1 MDLGLRGR
9 TALVC
14 GASGGMGLACAEALV
29 EEGAN
34 AVMVARRR
42 EVLEREAARLG
53 ATAVPGDIG
62 DPADLRRAV
71 DTTVD
76 TYGALDIVIANGGGP
91 PPGTAASLDASQL
104 QAAVELLLLPM
115 VRLVNLALP
124 HLRDSD
130 QARIVLIASTS
141 VCEPI
146 DNLVLS
152 NAVRPGVV
160 GYMKT
165 LATELAATGITVNSI
180 APGRITTARSAAV
193 YGGDRP
199 SPGELA
205 PIPAGRFGQPREV
218 GDVVAFLCSG
228 RASYVTGTLVPVD
241 GGLSRAL
248 F

>member
-1 MDLGLRGR
+1 MDLGLRGH

-14 GASGGMGLACAEALV
+14 GASAGLGLACAEALV

-53 ATAVPGDIG
+53 GTAVPGNVS
-62 DPADLRRAV
+62 DPTDLGRAV
-71 DTTVD
+71 DTALA

-91 PPGTAASLDASQL
+91 SPGPAVSVDASQL

-124 HLRDSD
+124 HLRHSD
-130 QARIVLIASTS
+130 QARIILIASTS
-141 VCEPI
+141 VREPI
-146 DNLVLS
+146 PDLVLS

-165 LATELAATGITVNSI
+165 LATELAPVGITVNSI
-180 APGRITTARSAAV
+180 APGRIATARTAAL
-193 YGGDRP
+193 YAGEARP
-199 SPGELA
+199 EELA
-205 PIPAGRFGQPREV
+205 AIPARRFGQPREV
-218 GDVVAFLCSG
+218 GDLVAFLCSS

-241 GGLSRAL
+241 GGLSHGL

>member
-42 EVLEREAARLG
+42 EVLGREAARLG
-53 ATAVPGDIG
+53 ATASPGDIS
-62 DPADLRRAV
+62 DLTDLQRAV
-71 DTTVD
+71 DTTLE

-91 PPGTAASLDASQL
+91 PPGTATSLDASQV

-115 VRLVNLALP
+115 VRLVNLTLP
-124 HLRDSD
+124 HLRHSD

-141 VCEPI
+141 VREPI

-165 LATELAATGITVNSI
+165 LATELAPAGITVNSI

-193 YGGDRP
+193 YGGA
-199 SPGELA
+199 SPPEELA
-205 PIPAGRFGQPREV
+205 SIPAGRFGQPREV
-218 GDVVAFLCSG
+218 GDVVAFLCSS

-241 GGLSRAL
+241 GGLSRGL